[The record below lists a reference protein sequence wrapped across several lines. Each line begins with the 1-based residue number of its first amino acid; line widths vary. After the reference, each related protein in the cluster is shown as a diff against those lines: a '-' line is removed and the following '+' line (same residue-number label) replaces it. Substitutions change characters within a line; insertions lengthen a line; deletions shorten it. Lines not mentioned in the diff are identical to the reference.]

1 MAKGSIWQQTLLVIP
16 PILSKRS
23 STNTIKWPTTPSIN
37 MEMGSICI
45 CYIYIPIVR
54 FSACTCI
61 RSTRCT
67 TGIKYQV
74 RLLFWCTATK
84 NILVDISIAIGIFKI
99 LTTSHD
105 KPLSLRQGCRG
116 SNLEWFAYL
125 GDTIVPQIGG
135 FLGID
140 HQTAE
145 QSYACARKN
154 SHKVFHFHSYVSIH
168 SSCMNLRGILPCIF
182 MLNFK

>member
-1 MAKGSIWQQTLLVIP
+1 MVVCSCTC
-16 PILSKRS
+16 R
-23 STNTIKWPTTPSIN
+23 
-37 MEMGSICI
+37 I
-45 CYIYIPIVR
+45 CYLACHVNRGTAAEYVLIYIPI
-54 FSACTCI
+54 T
-61 RSTRCT
+61 
-67 TGIKYQV
+67 
-74 RLLFWCTATK
+74 
-84 NILVDISIAIGIFKI
+84 IGIFKI

-125 GDTIVPQIGG
+125 GDTIVPQLGG

-154 SHKVFHFHSYVSIH
+154 SHKVFHFHSYVSVVSIH